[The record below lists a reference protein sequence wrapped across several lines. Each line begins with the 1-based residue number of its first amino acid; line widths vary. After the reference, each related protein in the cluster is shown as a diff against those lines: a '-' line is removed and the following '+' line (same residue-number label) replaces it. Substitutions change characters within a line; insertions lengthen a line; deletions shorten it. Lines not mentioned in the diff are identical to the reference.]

1 MTSRGPDLKTWPL
14 CTVILQLSA
23 KPVGKK
29 SDTKM
34 DHKGTDIN
42 WLRKGKTAK
51 FLQQLFH
58 LQMRTVPLL
67 YGLEVLCSNIIPQAT

>member
-29 SDTKM
+29 ADTKM
-34 DHKGTDIN
+34 DHKETDIN
-42 WLRKGKTAK
+42 WVRKGYNAK

-58 LQMRTVPLL
+58 LQVRTVPLL
-67 YGLEVLCSNIIPQAT
+67 YGREVLFSNIGPPAN